1 VSRWRVETSAT
12 FDKAV
17 KRFDRTVARRVLDY
31 LETLATLDDPRDRGR
46 ALTGALAGYWRYRVG
61 DYRLLVRIADGDMTV
76 LAIEVAHR
84 SVIYDR

>member
-1 VSRWRVETSAT
+1 MSRWRVETIAT

-17 KRFDRTVARRVLDY
+17 KRLDRTVARRVLDY
-31 LETLATLDDPRDRGR
+31 LEALTALDDPRDRGK

-61 DYRLLVRIADGDMTV
+61 DYRLLVRITDVEMTV

-84 SVIYDR
+84 SVIYNL